1 MIWIGELN
9 KEKLVNFALAF
20 KGFIVL
26 FSLKLVF
33 PKIAVYHGK
42 MRIHR

>member
-9 KEKLVNFALAF
+9 KEKQMNFAHAF

-33 PKIAVYHGK
+33 PKTVVYYGS
-42 MRIHR
+42 MSIHR